1 MSAELDAAL
10 ARTKLFEQQLK
21 EALALRYGDKGVTPM
36 TTPTNN
42 QNNDAVDDI
51 VAPFTLCAENVVER
65 VDKDTGAIVYEVENA
80 GKVLFSTVT
89 RPLAFAFVAGVNAVP
104 TPKKAAPAKEGAG
117 GKPESASIQSS
128 VDALGDDKSPGA
140 TPPAPKPEPR
150 KRAVL

>member
-36 TTPTNN
+36 TTPTND
-42 QNNDAVDDI
+42 DAVSDI
-51 VAPFTLCAENVVER
+51 VAPFTLCADNVVER

-104 TPKKAAPAKEGAG
+104 VKAAKEKASNSPQPETASVDAADRPAAPA
-117 GKPESASIQSS
+117 PAS
-128 VDALGDDKSPGA
+128 
-140 TPPAPKPEPR
+140 TPAPR
-150 KRAVL
+150 KRSVL